1 MGFPSSS
8 AKLLSGVGELE
19 GSGAGAVLVAV
30 SGVEVGVSLGSG
42 VEEPQA
48 LRASAQVAASVVMV
62 RVFVDMG
69 HLFTGI
75 VGRRTLQNRCEVVHR
90 ASQIK

>member
-19 GSGAGAVLVAV
+19 GSGAGAVLVGV
-30 SGVEVGVSLGSG
+30 SGVKVGVSLGSG

-48 LRASAQVAASVVMV
+48 LRVSAQVAVSIAMV
-62 RVFVDMG
+62 KVFVDMW
-69 HLFTGI
+69 HLVNGI

>member
-1 MGFPSSS
+1 MLELCSS
-8 AKLLSGVGELE
+8 GCR
-19 GSGAGAVLVAV
+19 
-30 SGVEVGVSLGSG
+30 GVEVGGSLGSG
-42 VEEPQA
+42 AVDPQA
-48 LRASAQVAASVVMV
+48 LRASAHVAASVVMV